1 MNQQLTD
8 KQLVRR
14 VLDGDDQAYRTLVER
29 YQHMVYTLGVRMLA
43 DPELAEETAQ
53 DVFVKAYTALGTFR
67 GAAKF
72 STWLYKIAYHRLLDV
87 ADRERRRRS
96 WRGDL
101 GTQEQ
106 QPALE
111 DTNAGTQVRVV
122 AAPTDVLGAT
132 VVLHFELDHGFGDD
146 RDILSLHYLQQQS
159 IKEVAAITGIRPGT
173 VKVRLHRARERLRAY
188 LEASTTGNI
197 LQNYE
202 R

>member
-1 MNQQLTD
+1 MNQQVTD
-8 KQLVRR
+8 KQLVRQ
-14 VLDGDDQAYRTLVER
+14 VLHGDDQAYRTLVER
-29 YQHMVYTLGVRMLA
+29 YQHMVFTLGVRMLG

-53 DVFVKAYTALGTFR
+53 DVFVKAYSALGTFR

-96 WRGDL
+96 WRGDIRL
-101 GTQEQ
+101 Q
-106 QPALE
+106 QTDRPAAEDTWSQLMTEERRHWVMRALE
-111 DTNAGTQVRVV
+111 ALE
-122 AAPTDVLGAT
+122 P
-132 VVLHFELDHGFGDD
+132 DD

-159 IKEVAAITGIRPGT
+159 IKEVAAITGIRAGT
-173 VKVRLHRARERLRAY
+173 VKVRLHRARERLRAH
-188 LEASTTGNI
+188 LEESATGKI

>member
-1 MNQQLTD
+1 MNQQATD

-29 YQHMVYTLGVRMLA
+29 YQHMVYTLGVRMLG

-72 STWLYKIAYHRLLDV
+72 STWLYKIAYHRLLDE

-96 WRGDL
+96 WRGDAAIR
-101 GTQEQ
+101 
-106 QPALE
+106 QPDHPAAEDTWRLLMAEERRHWVLRALE
-111 DTNAGTQVRVV
+111 ALE
-122 AAPTDVLGAT
+122 P
-132 VVLHFELDHGFGDD
+132 DD

-159 IKEVAAITGIRPGT
+159 IKEVAAITGIRAGT

-188 LEASTTGNI
+188 LEASSTGNI

>member
-1 MNQQLTD
+1 MNQQGTD
-8 KQLVRR
+8 KELVRK

-29 YQHMVYTLGVRMLA
+29 YQHMVYTLGVRMLG
-43 DPELAEETAQ
+43 DPELAEETSQ

-72 STWLYKIAYHRLLDV
+72 STWLYKIAYHRLLDA

-96 WRGDL
+96 WQGDP
-101 GTQEQ
+101 GKEQ
-106 QPALE
+106 LNRPAAEDTWSGLMAEERRYWLLQALDALE
-111 DTNAGTQVRVV
+111 
-122 AAPTDVLGAT
+122 P
-132 VVLHFELDHGFGDD
+132 ED

-159 IKEVAAITGIRPGT
+159 IKEVAVITGLRAGT
-173 VKVRLHRARERLRAY
+173 VKVRLHRARERLRTH
-188 LEASTTGNI
+188 LEASATGKI

>member
-1 MNQQLTD
+1 MNQQVTD
-8 KQLVRR
+8 KQLVRQ
-14 VLDGDDQAYRTLVER
+14 VLHGDDQAYRTLVER
-29 YQHMVYTLGVRMLA
+29 YQHMVFTLGVRMLG

-53 DVFVKAYTALGTFR
+53 DVFVKAYSALGTFR

-96 WRGDL
+96 WRGDIRL
-101 GTQEQ
+101 Q
-106 QPALE
+106 QTDRPAAEDTWSQLMTEERRHWVMRALE
-111 DTNAGTQVRVV
+111 ALE
-122 AAPTDVLGAT
+122 P
-132 VVLHFELDHGFGDD
+132 DD

-159 IKEVAAITGIRPGT
+159 IKEVAAITGIRAGT

-188 LEASTTGNI
+188 LEASATGNI